1 MEGESRNN
9 QSQMKKGLILGRFQ
23 PFHLG
28 HLNVVQEV
36 MKEGLLPIIGIGSSE
51 EENTLNNPFTSQ
63 ERIAMIKLILDELG
77 TKYEICEIPDIN
89 DNDKYVSHLETFI
102 PEFDYI
108 YSGNALVQR
117 LFREA
122 GHNVVIPEFVNRED
136 WEGSSIRQ
144 AMMEGDG
151 WEQAVPRQIVD
162 KIHTL
167 NGTERLKRLS

>member
-1 MEGESRNN
+1 
-9 QSQMKKGLILGRFQ
+9 MKKGLILGRFQ

-51 EENTLNNPFTSQ
+51 EGNTLNNPFTSQ
-63 ERIAMIKLILDELG
+63 ERIAMIKLILDKLSTE
-77 TKYEICEIPDIN
+77 YEIYDIPDIN

>member
-1 MEGESRNN
+1 
-9 QSQMKKGLILGRFQ
+9 MKKGLILGRFQ

-36 MKEGLLPIIGIGSSE
+36 MKEGLLPVIGIGSSE
-51 EENTLNNPFTSQ
+51 EGNTLNNPFTSQ

-77 TKYEICEIPDIN
+77 TEYEICEIPDIN

-144 AMMEGDG
+144 AMMEGDE
-151 WEQAVPRQIVD
+151 WEKAVPHQIVNI
-162 KIHTL
+162 IHDL
-167 NGTERLKRLS
+167 NGIEKLQNLA

>member
-1 MEGESRNN
+1 MDGQSRTY

-36 MKEGLLPIIGIGSSE
+36 MKEGLLPVIGIGSSE
-51 EENTLNNPFTSQ
+51 EGNTLNNPFTSQ
-63 ERIAMIKLILDELG
+63 ERIAMIKLILDKLSTE
-77 TKYEICEIPDIN
+77 YEIYDIPDIN

-144 AMMEGDG
+144 AMMEGDD
-151 WEQAVPRQIVD
+151 WELAVPQQIVD

>member
-1 MEGESRNN
+1 MDGQSRTY

-36 MKEGLLPIIGIGSSE
+36 MKEGLLPVIGIGSSE
-51 EENTLNNPFTSQ
+51 EGNTLNNPFTSQ

-77 TKYEICEIPDIN
+77 TEYEICEIPDIN

>member
-1 MEGESRNN
+1 
-9 QSQMKKGLILGRFQ
+9 MKKGLILGRFQ

-36 MKEGLLPIIGIGSSE
+36 MNEGLLPIIGIGSSE
-51 EENTLNNPFTSQ
+51 EGNTLNNPFTSQ

-77 TKYEICEIPDIN
+77 TEYEICEIPDIN

-144 AMMEGDG
+144 AMTEGDD
-151 WEQAVPRQIVD
+151 WERAVPPQIVD
-162 KIHTL
+162 KIHSL

>member
-1 MEGESRNN
+1 
-9 QSQMKKGLILGRFQ
+9 MKKGLILGRFQ

-51 EENTLNNPFTSQ
+51 EGNTLNNPFTSQ

-77 TKYEICEIPDIN
+77 TEYEICEIPDIN

-102 PEFDYI
+102 PEFDCI

>member
-1 MEGESRNN
+1 MIGF
-9 QSQMKKGLILGRFQ
+9 LIGRFQ

-51 EENTLNNPFTSQ
+51 EGNTLNNPFTSQ
-63 ERIAMIKLILDELG
+63 ERIAMIKLILDKLSTE
-77 TKYEICEIPDIN
+77 YEIYDIPDIN

-136 WEGSSIRQ
+136 WKGSSIRQ

>member
-1 MEGESRNN
+1 MDGQSRTY

-36 MKEGLLPIIGIGSSE
+36 MKEGLLPVIGIGSSE
-51 EENTLNNPFTSQ
+51 EGNTLNNPFTSQ
-63 ERIAMIKLILDELG
+63 ERIAMIKLILDKLSTE
-77 TKYEICEIPDIN
+77 YEIYDIPDIN